1 MFYFLLIIAIGLPLV
16 APQRYKYVALIGSML
31 VLFIPWGLQY
41 EMTQDW
47 PMNLERWTMVNIEH
61 RLEFESGRVIEPLY
75 AYLMTLFFPKF
86 GFFTWLMTCAV
97 IELSVIFYFIRK
109 YTLSSLY
116 WVVLFVLMMNPHY
129 GLLYINSNR
138 QMLSVVFSMFAV
150 ILMLY
155 NMENRLLAR
164 FWRTIILSIGVVSLI
179 YLGTQIHTGAT
190 FAYLLVP
197 VYLYVKNRER
207 SQKWLMLLIFNALYF
222 SRFFLNIDDIMV
234 ISMFQVDDF
243 DIAGFESYLE
253 EFSNT
258 DRSYSLVEQ
267 PLYFLIMNAA
277 IWFYNELDTP
287 HRFFAICGILGIIGD
302 GFVINTLSRILCYF
316 NIYMLFLIPR
326 LVECCEEHKTEN
338 SLIFVRAVYTLLIL
352 YGLFMFYK
360 CQTQGE
366 YYTRWADFKT
376 IFSAPHWM

>member
-47 PMNLERWTMVNIEH
+47 PMNLERWTMVNIDH
-61 RLEFESGRVIEPLY
+61 HLEFESGRVIEPLY
-75 AYLMTLFFPKF
+75 AYLMTLFFPKL

-97 IELSVIFYFIRK
+97 IELSVIFYFTRK

-138 QMLSVVFSMFAV
+138 QMLSVVFSMYAV
-150 ILMLY
+150 ILLLF
-155 NMENRLLAR
+155 NMENQLQQRFLRTLLISASAI
-164 FWRTIILSIGVVSLI
+164 TLI

-190 FAYLLVP
+190 FAYLLIF
-197 VYLYVKNRER
+197 VYLYVKYRGT
-207 SQKWLMLLIFNALYF
+207 SQKWLMLLICNALYF
-222 SRFFLNIDDIMV
+222 SRFFIDFDDIMV
-234 ISMFQVDDF
+234 ISMFQSDDF

-258 DRSYSLVEQ
+258 DRSYSIVEQ

-287 HRFFAICGILGIIGD
+287 HRFIAVCGMISIIGD
-302 GFVINTLSRILCYF
+302 GFVINTLARVLCYF
-316 NIYMLFLIPR
+316 NIYMIFLIPR

-338 SLIFVRAVYTLLIL
+338 SLIFVRSVYALLFM
-352 YGLFMFYK
+352 YGIFMFYK
-360 CQTQGE
+360 SQTQGI
-366 YYTRWADFKT
+366 YYERWAHFQT
-376 IFSAPHWM
+376 IFSAPNWM